1 MLEANGK
8 VNGIGEISN
17 PSPPKPLDQFGCG
30 FKYITTSPQGVGVQN
45 LVKIDLAVAALRMR
59 EKTRFRVGFFLFTY
73 RSVYPFFATPTGHI
87 FGAILTLNGSYDVFL
102 QPLVP
107 FGGRD
112 EIAPHLGGQIPKKA
126 HFGGVNRRF
135 QAKLVKSKN
144 MHIIKTTASLP
155 NKFCTAIKTTKY
167 PSWVVR
173 THT

>member
-1 MLEANGK
+1 MCKIWLKSIQPLPLCACVKKHGF
-8 VNGIGEISN
+8 VWVFFVYISV
-17 PSPPKPLDQFGCG
+17 D
-30 FKYITTSPQGVGVQN
+30 
-45 LVKIDLAVAALRMR
+45 
-59 EKTRFRVGFFLFTY
+59 

-87 FGAILTLNGSYDVFL
+87 LSAILTLNGSYDVFL

-112 EIAPHLGGQIPKKA
+112 EMAPHLGGQIPQNP
-126 HFGGVNRRF
+126 HFWGVNRRF

-144 MHIIKTTASLP
+144 MHIIETTVSIP
-155 NKFCTAIKTTKY
+155 TKFCTAIKTTKY